1 MYRGVDGHGLGGGS
15 KFVSLVINKNKN
27 NKGIYIQCT
36 LKNKLSLLP
45 GLHRLKKMKGS
56 RRDSMRVC
64 KGDLHRHSYEY
75 LFFLV
80 LLQINAFHFAVTL
93 LMSSPT
99 NSMHTASVHTD
110 TINL

>member
-45 GLHRLKKMKGS
+45 GLHR
-56 RRDSMRVC
+56 
-64 KGDLHRHSYEY
+64 
-75 LFFLV
+75 
-80 LLQINAFHFAVTL
+80 
-93 LMSSPT
+93 
-99 NSMHTASVHTD
+99 
-110 TINL
+110 